1 MRQVAARGRSAEVE
15 KNNGT
20 GRLGDLA
27 YVRILETLFD
37 RKIPTGAFLSQNKL
51 VELLGI
57 TVAPLRHALSLLE
70 AEGIVTIHPRSG
82 VQFIKPGFELARST
96 YQYRGII
103 EGAAAAVYAETG
115 DEAEMAEI
123 ERRHLA
129 LIEEVEREGL
139 TDRAWREMEEIET
152 LLHNSIVLSL
162 SNPLIERSYKRLHN
176 YVRLI
181 RLDRNVTAPLALR
194 SLREH
199 MQIIAAC
206 KARDS
211 EAAAAAMRAHLNA
224 ALQRSLGL
232 YGH

>member
-1 MRQVAARGRSAEVE
+1 MKQVATRSRSAYPAKDGGAE
-15 KNNGT
+15 
-20 GRLGDLA
+20 RLGDRA
-27 YVRILETLFD
+27 YIRILQTLFD

-57 TVAPLRHALSLLE
+57 TVAPLRHALIRLE
-70 AEGIVTIHPRSG
+70 AEGIVTVHPRSG
-82 VQFIKPGFELARST
+82 VQFIKPGLELARST

-115 DEAEMAEI
+115 DEAEMDEI

-129 LIEEVEREGL
+129 LIEEVEHQGL
-139 TDRAWREMEEIET
+139 TDHARREVEEIET
-152 LLHNSIVLSL
+152 LLHHSIVRSL
-162 SNPLIERSYKRLHN
+162 SNPLIERSYQRLHN

-181 RLDRNVTAPLALR
+181 RLDRNVTAPVALR

-199 MQIIAAC
+199 VRIIAAC

-211 EAAAAAMRAHLNA
+211 DAAARAMQAHLTA

-232 YGH
+232 